1 MSNDQSQSQEIE
13 EILNEIDNLSE
24 DLKDVGEEEPEAEM
38 VVAEKPQPAPLH
50 VVKAQPAEAPASPV
64 KMSGSAL
71 LDAAIEMDAEPQ
83 EDLENFE
90 DEDLGDQP
98 MESNS
103 EEGSLTMTLKGNMT
117 LKLNY
122 ECAGQSVTVSFSE
135 DALKIQMADG
145 AEFKIPVHKN
155 SQFKAA

>member
-1 MSNDQSQSQEIE
+1 MSNDENQSQEIE

-24 DLKDVGEEEPEAEM
+24 DLKDVGDEPEF
-38 VVAEKPQPAPLH
+38 VAAKPQPTPLH
-50 VVKAQPAEAPASPV
+50 VVKAQVVDAPIPA

-83 EDLENFE
+83 ESSIESFE

-155 SQFKAA
+155 SQIKAA